1 MALLLLS
8 IREGGRAVSWAIQE
22 AIASV
27 CLSHPDDCRCRV
39 CLAYHGDLDSYIA
52 IVSAVSLRLP
62 LEKLE
67 GK

>member
-1 MALLLLS
+1 M
-8 IREGGRAVSWAIQE
+8 SWAIQE

-39 CLAYHGDLDSYIA
+39 CLAYHGDLDSYMG
-52 IVSAVSLRLP
+52 IVAAVSLGVP
-62 LEKLE
+62 LKKLE

>member
-1 MALLLLS
+1 M
-8 IREGGRAVSWAIQE
+8 SWAIQE

-39 CLAYHGDLDSYIA
+39 CLAYHGDLDSYMG
-52 IVSAVSLRLP
+52 IVAAVSLGVSLK
-62 LEKLE
+62 ELE